1 MITALFMHGAGNEGA
16 GFSWP
21 KVEIS
26 NKPENVVGM
35 HWTNMPPGNGGT
47 A

>member
-26 NKPENVVGM
+26 KKPENVVGM
-35 HWTNMPPGNGGT
+35 RCLQAMVEQHS
-47 A
+47 